1 MNQTTKQQT
10 KRNKKSIIAV
20 TVIVLTTSTVILATG
35 TSQVSSILDVKAKNR
50 YALDLP
56 VKTENASMIQPRAH
70 HARII
75 RIVNSR

>member
-1 MNQTTKQQT
+1 M
-10 KRNKKSIIAV
+10 
-20 TVIVLTTSTVILATG
+20 
-35 TSQVSSILDVKAKNR
+35 SSVLDVKAKNR
-50 YALDLP
+50 HALDLP